1 MRFGEALSR
10 FSPLWTAL
18 HIIGMLGV
26 SAGKSLLMWVLLP
39 NAWTRAELIEGSVRV
54 LNVRRGETS
63 VSAASGLACLPC
75 AVSHSECFTL
85 LGDASRDLFGVSVG

>member
-1 MRFGEALSR
+1 MLCEVWGSTFP
-10 FSPLWTAL
+10 FQPFMDSPPYYWDAW
-18 HIIGMLGV
+18 V

-63 VSAASGLACLPC
+63 VSAASGLACLPPC
-75 AVSHSECFTL
+75 CEPL
-85 LGDASRDLFGVSVG
+85 